1 MWSFFIFS
9 QFLWNHLS
17 DIEQAYSSVQQKNS
31 IEGFYICYR
40 LEIWEKELMHNIMTS
55 LVTLT
60 LKIQGQIIKFRTIS
74 FFKVNAMLWIGVDLC
89 NSIFNWNLKWSMSS
103 VTLTHTDLDLCFQG
117 HIRKKWMHNI
127 TLVNITIQPYFVIS
141 YKNFAMHL
149 CSNYGILLP
158 LKHLS
163 FTDWKNKIYFLY
175 KDNKI
180 FK

>member
-1 MWSFFIFS
+1 
-9 QFLWNHLS
+9 
-17 DIEQAYSSVQQKNS
+17 
-31 IEGFYICYR
+31 
-40 LEIWEKELMHNIMTS
+40 
-55 LVTLT
+55 
-60 LKIQGQIIKFRTIS
+60 
-74 FFKVNAMLWIGVDLC
+74 MLWIGVDLC
-89 NSIFNWNLKWSMSS
+89 NSIFYWNLKWSMSS

-141 YKNFAMHL
+141 NKHFAMHL

-163 FTDWKNKIYFLY
+163 LTDWKNKIYFLY

-180 FK
+180 FKSDFSLSEQNRTIIVLRRNKICFRNICAQWSKIHTDCKYTMNYQLSEATTAPRKVIIIK